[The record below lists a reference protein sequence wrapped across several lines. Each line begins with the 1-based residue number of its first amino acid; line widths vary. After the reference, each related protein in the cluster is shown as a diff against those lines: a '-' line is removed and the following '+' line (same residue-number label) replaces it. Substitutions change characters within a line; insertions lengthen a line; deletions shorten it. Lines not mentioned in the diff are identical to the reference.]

1 MLRVSKK
8 APNSG
13 KKRSKSRQPSRT
25 LSPTRRLNDLD
36 GSTWA
41 KFSLSVWAIS
51 KSKSERTLHHP
62 AIFPLEL
69 CQRLVRMFSMPKDL
83 IIDPFCGSGT
93 TLVAAHELGR
103 RGVGLDINP
112 QFVDM
117 SNRRLTQTSLLEDRE
132 RASAYR
138 DEGKNLLKYLEPGT
152 AQLCI
157 TSPPYWNIHTRKRSA
172 DYKTPRP
179 YSSLE
184 GDIGNISDYSEFLN
198 QLKEILG
205 VVFKAIRVGGY
216 CAVIVMDI
224 RVLDKF
230 IPFHIDV
237 STIMESVGFKFSDV
251 IIWDR
256 TKEYNNLRTLGY
268 PYKFIVNKVHE
279 YILVFQKSRGE

>member
-1 MLRVSKK
+1 
-8 APNSG
+8 
-13 KKRSKSRQPSRT
+13 
-25 LSPTRRLNDLD
+25 
-36 GSTWA
+36 
-41 KFSLSVWAIS
+41 
-51 KSKSERTLHHP
+51 
-62 AIFPLEL
+62 
-69 CQRLVRMFSMPKDL
+69 MFSMPKDL